1 MVTKTKKTKGS
12 GLFFKNKPYSWQ
24 IDNARIHSKSSGLR
38 IDDINLY
45 CNVCNHDKFSKHKVL
60 LPGGRISQY
69 YDMEWLTTSA
79 SKKLICE
86 RCSNII
92 LFANGNVLVKQTK
105 KKKTKTGGC
114 KKKLSSKKKA

>member
-1 MVTKTKKTKGS
+1 
-12 GLFFKNKPYSWQ
+12 
-24 IDNARIHSKSSGLR
+24 
-38 IDDINLY
+38 
-45 CNVCNHDKFSKHKVL
+45 
-60 LPGGRISQY
+60 
-69 YDMEWLTTSA
+69 MEWLTTSA

-86 RCSNII
+86 RCSNIM